1 MTSETD
7 QEQRKRIA
15 EMEKD
20 MTGIEELQCT
30 LHRILYLIGEV

>member
-30 LHRILYLIGEV
+30 LPLYLIGGV